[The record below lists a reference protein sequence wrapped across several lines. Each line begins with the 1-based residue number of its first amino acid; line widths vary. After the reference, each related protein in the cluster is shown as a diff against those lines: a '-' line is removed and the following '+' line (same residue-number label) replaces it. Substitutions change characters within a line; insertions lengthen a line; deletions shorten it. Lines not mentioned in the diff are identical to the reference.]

1 MIKRNGQP
9 QSQPINSDKL
19 QKNLKG
25 VIMKKNLVFKGEL
38 DLQNDDYL
46 FDGIVDID
54 KLRIDE
60 ENQRIIIHLRGK
72 TEFSGAFTA
81 EATAHQNAHK
91 SYVARFQLKHG
102 GIITNTYEE
111 IIFTIDSY
119 KLKAKKTECLIKG
132 SWAQSVA
139 GEPENVVWQFDD
151 LLECIKLPT
160 TAKKMEK

>member
-1 MIKRNGQP
+1 MSTGTA
-9 QSQPINSDKL
+9 SS
-19 QKNLKG
+19 
-25 VIMKKNLVFKGEL
+25 LVSSPASSLMLSMPTGRHRITEP
-38 DLQNDDYL
+38 
-46 FDGIVDID
+46 GI
-54 KLRIDE
+54 
-60 ENQRIIIHLRGK
+60 
-72 TEFSGAFTA
+72 SG
-81 EATAHQNAHK
+81 
-91 SYVARFQLKHG
+91 S

-160 TAKKMEK
+160 TAKKKEK